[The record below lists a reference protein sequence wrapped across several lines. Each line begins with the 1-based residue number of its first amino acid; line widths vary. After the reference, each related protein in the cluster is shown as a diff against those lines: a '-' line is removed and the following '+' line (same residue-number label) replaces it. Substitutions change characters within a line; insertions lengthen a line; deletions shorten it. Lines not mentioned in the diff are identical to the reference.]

1 MIDQDRGICFI
12 VVLNSSLKLSFL
24 VTKASCGGMVA
35 TALGILSVLMS
46 PGFHS
51 AHIRRLEEGF
61 KSLKLTKTETIKLDL
76 RVIS

>member
-1 MIDQDRGICFI
+1 
-12 VVLNSSLKLSFL
+12 
-24 VTKASCGGMVA
+24 MVA

-76 RVIS
+76 RVISWNKADKKNEMSLYF